1 LQSLYSIH
9 RRRVL
14 WVDAICINQ
23 DDLNERS
30 SLIQLMADIYGCS
43 RQVLVRLGDADP
55 DIHAAFDT
63 VEKMDVILL
72 SHEDESQLSR
82 SLSNESAGESPDGSL
97 IRFGLTE
104 KELACLERAF
114 LRSRWWWRLWCVQE
128 YIYSPRAVLVCGDR
142 TISWDSLPM
151 YWRTQNCVVDSE
163 AQPPYGFQI
172 QMRLTY

>member
-1 LQSLYSIH
+1 
-9 RRRVL
+9 
-14 WVDAICINQ
+14 
-23 DDLNERS
+23 
-30 SLIQLMADIYGCS
+30 MADIYGCS

-82 SLSNESAGESPDGSL
+82 SL